1 MMRSSLLKTF
11 PDRRRTIPLARSRL
25 LFRLNELV
33 EEKFEEISRIQTH
46 ERGKTIDESRGETR
60 QGIENIEVA
69 CEPRYLVRY
78 SK

>member
-1 MMRSSLLKTF
+1 
-11 PDRRRTIPLARSRL
+11 
-25 LFRLNELV
+25 LNELV